1 LEVGYCIPIVSDS
14 LFADIDVKLGAI
26 TDRTDAI
33 RSVLSDALTPDKAK
47 DPCLKDPGLRV
58 TLF

>member
-1 LEVGYCIPIVSDS
+1 MSDS